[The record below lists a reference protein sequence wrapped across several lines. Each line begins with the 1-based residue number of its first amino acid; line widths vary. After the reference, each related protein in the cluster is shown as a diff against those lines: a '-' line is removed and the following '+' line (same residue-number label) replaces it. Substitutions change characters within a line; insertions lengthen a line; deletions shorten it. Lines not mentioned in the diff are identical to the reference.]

1 MIPGSVGT
9 VESAGTMGTVE
20 VKKQPLSPRADS
32 FRRFRRNKGAMIGLA
47 WAIMLLLVAAF
58 APLIQRYD
66 PKVIDP
72 INSLS
77 KPSKKHWFGADLLG
91 RDVWSRIVNGSR
103 VSLSVALGVVVLSL
117 VLSLVVGALSGYRGG
132 IVDTIF
138 MRFADVVLALPYIPV
153 LIAFTSIFG
162 REVWVLVVAIVSISW
177 MGTARLFRSSVLQ
190 VKNLDYVEAA
200 RASGSPTSR
209 ILRRHIVPNAIQ
221 PVIPSIA
228 FAIGTAILLESIF
241 SFLGIGLEPATPAWG
256 VMVGE
261 SRDYLTSSSH
271 LFFFPAGALALTVLA
286 FAFIGDGLRDAF
298 DPKMRGLS

>member
-1 MIPGSVGT
+1 MNVPNGELVVDPTI
-9 VESAGTMGTVE
+9 
-20 VKKQPLSPRADS
+20 KKPLSPRADA
-32 FRRFRRNKGAMIGLA
+32 FRRFRKNKGAMIGIV
-47 WAIMLLLVAAF
+47 WAITVALGAIF

-77 KPSKKHWFGADLLG
+77 NPSKKHWFGADLLG

-103 VSLSVALGVVVLSL
+103 VSLSVAGGVVLLALLLSL
-117 VLSLVVGALSGYRGG
+117 AVGALSGYRGG
-132 IVDTIF
+132 LVDTVF
-138 MRFADVVLALPYIPV
+138 MRFADVVLALPYVPV

-162 REVWVLVVAIVSISW
+162 RKIWVLVVAIVAINW
-177 MGTARLFRSSVLQ
+177 MVTARLFRSSVLQ

-200 RASGSPTSR
+200 RASGAKTSR

-221 PVIPSIA
+221 PVIPSVA
-228 FAIGTAILLESIF
+228 FSIGSAVLLESVF
-241 SFLGIGLEPATPAWG
+241 SFLGIGLEPSTPAWG

-271 LFFFPAGALALTVLA
+271 LFFFPAAALALTVLA

-298 DPKMRGLS
+298 DPKLRGL

>member
-1 MIPGSVGT
+1 MNVPHAEFAINQV
-9 VESAGTMGTVE
+9 A
-20 VKKQPLSPRADS
+20 KKSLSPRADA
-32 FRRFRRNKGAMIGLA
+32 FRRFRKNKGAMIGVVWALTVFLA
-47 WAIMLLLVAAF
+47 AIF

-77 KPSKKHWFGADLLG
+77 NPSRKHWFGADLLG

-103 VSLSVALGVVVLSL
+103 VSLSVAAGVVLLALLLSL
-117 VLSLVVGALSGYRGG
+117 AVGALSGYRGG
-132 IVDTIF
+132 LVDTIF
-138 MRFADVVLALPYIPV
+138 MRFADVVLALPYVPV

-162 REVWVLVVAIVSISW
+162 RKIWVLVVAIVAINW
-177 MGTARLFRSSVLQ
+177 MVTARLFRSSVLQ

-200 RASGSPTSR
+200 RASGSKTSR

-221 PVIPSIA
+221 PVIPSVA
-228 FAIGTAILLESIF
+228 FSIGSAVLLESVF
-241 SFLGIGLEPATPAWG
+241 SFLGIGLEPSTPAWG

-271 LFFFPAGALALTVLA
+271 LFFFPAAALALTVLA

-298 DPKMRGLS
+298 DPKLRGL